1 MSQYLFIYMN
11 LISILM
17 KLFWMINYIIQASF
31 VTILH
36 NAAKI
41 ALPISKSGL
50 CGNTA
55 HIKART
61 GAFRRDLKKLC
72 KKSI

>member
-1 MSQYLFIYMN
+1 
-11 LISILM
+11 M

-31 VTILH
+31 VPILH

-50 CGNTA
+50 SGNTA

-61 GAFRRDLKKLC
+61 GAFRRDLEKLC
-72 KKSI
+72 KNHAVISSIATNLHSKMDI